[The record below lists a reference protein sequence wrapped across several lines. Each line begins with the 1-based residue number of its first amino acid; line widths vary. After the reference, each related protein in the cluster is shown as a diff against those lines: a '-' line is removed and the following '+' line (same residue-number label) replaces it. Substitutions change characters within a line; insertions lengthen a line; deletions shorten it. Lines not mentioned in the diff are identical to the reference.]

1 MPFTCPRCRMTSH
14 HPKDV
19 QHGYCGNCHDY
30 TLAAAILDI
39 NQEAVQRGKLPM
51 WTIFNK
57 PADYPAGYIARCFEY
72 DQPTQHAMTGEL
84 ETLRDCLS
92 QCGLVC
98 LMRGEQDHPCVVE
111 TWT

>member
-1 MPFTCPRCRMTSH
+1 MGIS
-14 HPKDV
+14 
-19 QHGYCGNCHDY
+19 
-30 TLAAAILDI
+30 I
-39 NQEAVQRGKLPM
+39 NEEAVKRGKLPM

-57 PADYPAGYIARCFEY
+57 PTDHPTGHIARCFEY
-72 DQPTQHAMTGEL
+72 DQPTKHAITGEL

-98 LMRGEQDHPCVVE
+98 LTRNEGDHPSVVE

>member
-1 MPFTCPRCRMTSH
+1 MPFTCPRCKKTSQ
-14 HPKDV
+14 HPKDA
-19 QHGYCGNCHDY
+19 QHGYCGWCHDF

-39 NQEAVQRGKLPM
+39 NEEAVKRGKLPM

-57 PADYPAGYIARCFEY
+57 PTDHPTGHIARCFEY
-72 DQPTQHAMTGEL
+72 DQPTKHAITGEL

-98 LMRGEQDHPCVVE
+98 LTRNEGDHPSVVE